1 MQYSICGQQQQHRIK
16 VSDRFYCAAQWQA
29 LTDTK
34 ARIRSLFM
42 NKLTVRAYDEFG
54 DDGDEVDKKDDK
66 IEETKSAKDTTSEV
80 EVNVIGMSSECHWN
94 VIVQ

>member
-29 LTDTK
+29 LADTK

-42 NKLTVRAYDEFG
+42 NELTVHAYDEFG
-54 DDGDEVDKKDDK
+54 DDGDEVKRCK
-66 IEETKSAKDTTSEV
+66 
-80 EVNVIGMSSECHWN
+80 VICGGVRKHSFLVHERIDSQACL
-94 VIVQ
+94 